1 MRMNSARLIEIA
13 NRSAGFAGALVLAW
27 LLLLPSMARAAG
39 WSLTFDEEFHGA
51 VLDRSAW
58 ATRYIYANE
67 TLDHLNDEVQLYRD
81 NDNHQLKDDALNLV
95 ARKTAS
101 GWQSGMIRSRQ
112 TFYYG
117 YFEARVKLPHG
128 RGVWPAFWLGPD
140 YDIDGRLVWPPEI
153 DVFEYPVNERE
164 DTSNMFHSAALI
176 NPKDPEIQYPYT
188 DPAYSKTQKEYRG
201 PAPLNEGWHD
211 FGLLWLPDGYS
222 IFLDGKK
229 IYTRAFQWHD
239 SKGQLA
245 APANLL
251 FNFAVGGQWAGR
263 YGIDTA
269 QFPQAFSIDYIRVC
283 QYLQAPRGRP
293 NCPHGPS
300 TPDLSQTSYVSP
312 PDLKKPLVAASKV
325 EPASGQK
332 SALSYV
338 LKTRI
343 ANLTSLPSAR
353 ALTVS
358 LRPSNASGA
367 APIKP
372 DALATLDLPSSALS
386 SDAPQAFALD
396 FSVPGDT
403 PPGAYDVML
412 SIAAPPDAPHTTG
425 ITPISCGGD
434 AKIPKATS
442 CLAGKID
449 IPGGG
454 PH

>member
-1 MRMNSARLIEIA
+1 ML
-13 NRSAGFAGALVLAW
+13 ALSRPW
-27 LLLLPSMARAAG
+27 RCAAG

-51 VLDRSAW
+51 VLDRSVW
-58 ATRYIYANE
+58 ATRFIYADE

-95 ARKTAS
+95 ARKTAT

-117 YFEARVKLPHG
+117 YFEARVKLPQG

-153 DVFEYPVNERE
+153 DVFEYPINERE

-188 DPAYSKTQKEYRG
+188 DPTYSKTQKEYRG

-222 IFLDGKK
+222 VFLDGKK
-229 IYTRAFQWHD
+229 IYTRAFNGMTARASWRPPQTFFSISRW
-239 SKGQLA
+239 A
-245 APANLL
+245 AN
-251 FNFAVGGQWAGR
+251 GRGR
-263 YGIDTA
+263 YGIDAA

-283 QYLQAPRGRP
+283 QYQQTPSGRP

-300 TPDLSQTSYVSP
+300 TPDLSQTSYVAP
-312 PDLKKPLVAASKV
+312 VDLKKPLVAASKV

-332 SALSYV
+332 SPLSYV

-343 ANLTSLPSAR
+343 ANLTSLPSVR

-358 LRPSNASGA
+358 LRPTNASRPG
-367 APIKP
+367 PIKS

-386 SDAPQAFALD
+386 SDAPQSFAID
-396 FSVPGDT
+396 FAVPGDT
-403 PPGAYDVML
+403 PPGGYDVML
-412 SIAAPPDAPHTTG
+412 SIAAPPDAPHTTAS
-425 ITPISCGGD
+425 TPISCGD
-434 AKIPKATS
+434 ARIPKATS